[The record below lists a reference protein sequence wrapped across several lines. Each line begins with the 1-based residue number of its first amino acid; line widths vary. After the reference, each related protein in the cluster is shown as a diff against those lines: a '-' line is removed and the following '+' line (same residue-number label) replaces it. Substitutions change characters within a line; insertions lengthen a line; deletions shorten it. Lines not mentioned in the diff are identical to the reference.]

1 QQVPDEPVA
10 KVALEARYAAEAGDE
25 AETEF
30 GESEAGHLVG
40 DDDVADESEFESATE
55 ADAMDGGYRNERRF
69 IEPVENRVNVFD
81 EVADTLRAKLWLE
94 FNRAMIKLAQ
104 VGSGAEATFLCTR
117 NDARGGFGRE
127 VLGGFDE
134 FFELTEHHGADF

>member
-1 QQVPDEPVA
+1 
-10 KVALEARYAAEAGDE
+10 
-25 AETEF
+25 
-30 GESEAGHLVG
+30 
-40 DDDVADESEFESATE
+40 
-55 ADAMDGGYRNERRF
+55 
-69 IEPVENRVNVFD
+69 EPVENRVNVFD

-127 VLGGFDE
+127 GLGGFDE
-134 FFELTEHHGADF
+134 FFELTEHHGADCVGGGALEREFDNAIAPFPTQSPAGERFHAVAFRAYIALISAS